1 MGYAAADATQ
11 PHQPERLSH
20 QFCAHRQPSGRE
32 VTGSQLLH
40 SRLDLLGHCQHQGDR
55 VFGGRFSGTVRR
67 VAENDAMA
75 GGGIQVYVVDADTGA
90 HQDAQIGQ
98 PVKDVV
104 VVADGGGGQNC
115 LGRPGTADRVSRI
128 GDQPR
133 DRLGKLGKS
142 VRKLGRLAPDVR
154 QFRSFHGFCSEQG

>member
-11 PHQPERLSH
+11 PHQPERLPH

-40 SRLDLLGHCQHQGDR
+40 SRFDLLGHCQHQGDR
-55 VFGGRFSGTVRR
+55 VFGGRLGGTVRR
-67 VAENDAMA
+67 VTENDAMA

-104 VVADGGGGQNC
+104 VVADGGGGQNG
-115 LGRPGTADRVSRI
+115 LGRPGAADRVSRV
-128 GDQPR
+128 GDQAR
-133 DRLGKLGKS
+133 DRLGERRQG
-142 VRKLGRLAPDVR
+142 VGKLGRFAPDVR
-154 QFRSFHGFCSEQG
+154 QV